1 MYARTTTVQGSPDT
15 VDAGIAHV
23 RDVVLPAV
31 TAMEGCIGMSLLVD
45 RETGRAIATTAWE
58 SEAAM
63 ANSAQ
68 TVMPLRTGAQD
79 VLGAS
84 TSDVDTWEIAVAHR
98 DHAAPEGACAR
109 ITWLSGFS
117 SAERAIDVY
126 RMTVLPRIQEL
137 AGFCSATFMLNR
149 ETGRAVGTLVFENRQ
164 QLEASR
170 EDARRIREG
179 SAPEMGAM
187 VDDVAEMELA
197 VAHLHV
203 PEMA

>member
-1 MYARTTTVQGSPDT
+1 

-31 TAMEGCIGMSLLVD
+31 TAMDGCIGMSLLVD
-45 RETGRAIATTAWE
+45 RESGRAIATTAWE
-58 SEAAM
+58 SQAAM
-63 ANSAQ
+63 AASAQ
-68 TVMPLRTGAQD
+68 SVMPLRDGAQD

-84 TSDVDTWEIAVAHR
+84 TSDVDEWELAYAHR

-126 RMTVLPRIQEL
+126 RMTVLPRIQDMP
-137 AGFCSATFMLNR
+137 GFCSATFMINR
-149 ETGRAVGTLVFENRQ
+149 ETGRAVGTLVLETRQ
-164 QLEASR
+164 QLEATR
-170 EDARRIREG
+170 EDARRIRDG

>member
-1 MYARTTTVQGSPDT
+1 MFARTTTIQGNPDS

-45 RETGRAIATTAWE
+45 RESGRAIATTAWE

-63 ANSAQ
+63 ASSARQ
-68 TVMPLRTGAQD
+68 VLPLRDGAQEIM
-79 VLGAS
+79 GAS
-84 TSDVDTWEIAVAHR
+84 TSEVDMWELAVAHR

-109 ITWLSGFS
+109 ITWLSGYPD
-117 SAERAIDVY
+117 AERVIDVY
-126 RMTVLPRIQEL
+126 RMTVLPHIQEL
-137 AGFCSATFMLNR
+137 AGFCSATMMLNR
-149 ETGRAVGTLVFENRQ
+149 ETGRAVGTAVFENRQ

-170 EDARRIREG
+170 EDSRRIRER

-187 VDDVAEMELA
+187 IDDVAELELA

>member
-1 MYARTTTVQGSPDT
+1 VYARTTTLQGNPGS

-45 RETGRAIATTAWE
+45 RESGRAIATTAWE

-63 ANSAQ
+63 TNSAQ
-68 TVMPLRTGAQD
+68 KVIPLRDGAQE

-84 TSDVDTWEIAVAHR
+84 SSDVDVWELAVAHR
-98 DHAAPEGACAR
+98 DHASPTGACAR
-109 ITWLSGFS
+109 ITWLSGIP

-126 RMTVLPRIQEL
+126 RMTVLPQLQEL
-137 AGFCSATFMLNR
+137 PGFCSATLMLNR

-164 QLEASR
+164 QVEATR
-170 EDARRIREG
+170 EAARGIREAAG
-179 SAPEMGAM
+179 AEMDAM
-187 VDDVAEMELA
+187 IDDVAEMELA